1 MEEPELEEY
10 EDRYGNT
17 LLVGDLVK
25 NEAVDQS
32 LGYLYEIIAL
42 YKVWGQ
48 GLATIR
54 RVSVGAPHTVK
65 TSNLLWVKTPK

>member
-25 NEAVDQS
+25 NETINGTLD
-32 LGYLYEIIAL
+32 YLYEVIAL

-54 RVSVGAPHTVK
+54 KGLGGEPHTVK
-65 TSNLLWVKTPK
+65 TSHLLWVKTPK